1 MITMSSSNEQER
13 VSELDSYAI
22 LDTPAE
28 TSFDELTSL
37 AAYICGTPISLVS
50 LVDKDR
56 MWFKSKVGLAV
67 SEIPRIDGFC
77 SSAICD
83 EVVLVVPD
91 AAANPRLANHPLVT
105 SDPKLR
111 FYAGAPLT
119 TPRSANGRTESSSRS
134 VFDSCSPSF
143 SMYHSFA
150 AAKFRTSTAQLSAML
165 NGGFPHIYFPLG
177 FNLFVCLCDRVFFVS
192 RYSKP
197 DGEHDG
203 RESGQVLLDRS
214 TSITG
219 GINPSS

>member
-1 MITMSSSNEQER
+1 MITMSSSNEQEQ

-50 LVDKDR
+50 PVDR
-56 MWFKSKVGLAV
+56 TACGSSPKSASPV

-111 FYAGAPLT
+111 F
-119 TPRSANGRTESSSRS
+119 
-134 VFDSCSPSF
+134 
-143 SMYHSFA
+143 
-150 AAKFRTSTAQLSAML
+150 
-165 NGGFPHIYFPLG
+165 
-177 FNLFVCLCDRVFFVS
+177 
-192 RYSKP
+192 
-197 DGEHDG
+197 
-203 RESGQVLLDRS
+203 
-214 TSITG
+214 
-219 GINPSS
+219 